1 MGETTPHDMVYV
13 HVNETDRKILARL
26 ISDARRPHE
35 LAGYPEFEVTRQYI
49 NTQMIRMKDL
59 GWAENRVDGLYAIT
73 PLGRRKFAELD
84 STQVESL
91 EDFVLIY
98 GPQMLEL
105 VMSHFSDYDD
115 GRKNYDADDMASDL
129 EIRADHL
136 EVVLDIMTKRLDGDA
151 DGVDPS
157 TWIADADEVDES
169 ADRVER
175 EQATA

>member
-1 MGETTPHDMVYV
+1 MEETPSHDMVYV

-35 LAGYPEFEVTRQYI
+35 LAGYPEFSVTRQYI

-84 STQVESL
+84 STQVDDL

-98 GPQMLEL
+98 GPQTLEL
-105 VMSHFSDYDD
+105 VMAHFSDYDD
-115 GRKNYDADDMASDL
+115 GRKNYDANDMASDL
-129 EIRADHL
+129 EIRVDHL
-136 EVVLDIMTKRLDGDA
+136 EVALDILTTRLGGETDD
-151 DGVDPS
+151 VDPT